1 MTACRAALAGCVILA
16 VAAGCGGRRQAVTRI
31 TARGAAA
38 THGPEAL
45 TVRVG
50 YFPNI
55 THAPAVLGF
64 SAARSRFAEA
74 LAGRAT
80 LDTKVFNA
88 GPSAMESLHARAIDL
103 CFVGPTPAINAY
115 AKGGDVVLVSNVA
128 NGGSV
133 LVARP
138 DVGVAGVAD
147 LAGKRVAVPQIGNTQ
162 DAMLRM
168 LLLEAGIQTA
178 DKGGTTSVVAVDNPD
193 VLALFQTKQLDAAC
207 VPEPWGARLESEAG
221 AKVVL
226 DWRAIWRDGDYPV
239 TVLVARKEFLEQHRE
254 IVEAFVEALA
264 GEADYASTDPG
275 ALAALN
281 AELEVL
287 TKKKL
292 PEDVLKEAMERVR
305 FSPVPNP
312 EALQAMADLMH
323 QVGYAKEAIDIAG
336 LVDLSVAKPAATE
349 ERSSK

>member
-1 MTACRAALAGCVILA
+1 MGMCRATMAGFVMLA
-16 VAAGCGGRRQAVTRI
+16 VAAGCGGRREAAPQT
-31 TARGAAA
+31 TATGGSA
-38 THGPEAL
+38 THATEPL
-45 TVRVG
+45 VVRVG

-64 SAARSRFAEA
+64 SAARNGFAKA
-74 LAGRAT
+74 LAGKAA
-80 LDTKVFNA
+80 LETKIFNA

-138 DVGVAGVAD
+138 DVAIAGVSD
-147 LAGKRVAVPQIGNTQ
+147 LAGKKVAVPQIGNTQ

-168 LLLEAGIQTA
+168 LLLDAGIQTA
-178 DKGGTTSVVAVDNPD
+178 DKGGATRVVAVENPD
-193 VLALFQTKQLDAAC
+193 VLTLFQTRQLDAAC
-207 VPEPWGARLESEAG
+207 VPEPWGARLEREAG

-226 DWRAIWRDGDYPV
+226 DWRAIWRDGNYPV
-239 TVLVARKEFLEQHRE
+239 TVLVARKEFLEQHRD
-254 IVEAFVEALA
+254 VVGAFVRALA
-264 GEADYASTDPG
+264 DEVHYASTDPE

-281 AELEVL
+281 VELEAL
-287 TKKKL
+287 TRKRL
-292 PEDVLKEAMERVR
+292 PEAILKPAMERVR
-305 FSPVPNP
+305 FSTIPDP

-323 QVGYAKEAIDIAG
+323 RVGYAKEAIDITG
-336 LVDLSVAKPAATE
+336 LVDLSVTQPAAPE
-349 ERSSK
+349 ERAPK